1 MIKIGV
7 KPVLLVAYSFLV
19 FLLETYLGIGNW
31 GIIGLY
37 MITRRVGQNPCVP
50 FYCVTSTW
58 ILAVAILIAPLI
70 FGYLLLERYEALR
83 EHSKSHILFGLLL
96 VPVGLCRTLNS
107 GGLVTMLYFLSLAT
121 GLSYLLQ
128 RNYYEKHL
136 PELALVGFTWFL
148 ITHALMLK
156 PWAC

>member
-1 MIKIGV
+1 MIKIRV
-7 KPVLLVAYSFLV
+7 KPVLVVVYSFLV

-31 GIIGLY
+31 RIVGLY
-37 MITRRVGQNPCVP
+37 MTTRRVGQNPCVP

-70 FGYLLLERYEALR
+70 LGYLILERYETLR
-83 EHSKSHILFGLLL
+83 EHAKSHLFFGLFL

-107 GGLVTMLYFLSLAT
+107 ANLVMMLYYLFIAT

-128 RNYYEKHL
+128 RDYYGKRL